1 MWSQAITRS
10 ITKICTME
18 DSGEKWYVLRVTYSR
33 ELKVQKALQ
42 ALGIRVFVPMRTVRV
57 EKNGKVVKQ
66 SVPAVNNLIFVYSDQ
81 QTIYEYIL
89 SEGETTVS
97 RFIWDRVTRKPLT
110 VPERQME
117 DFIRV
122 CEASAD
128 DAVFI
133 SDMDVKLKSGVRV
146 RVCFGPLA
154 GVEGSVVR
162 IKKSR
167 RILVELPELLSVAST
182 YIPLEYLEVIK

>member
-1 MWSQAITRS
+1 M
-10 ITKICTME
+10 ME
-18 DSGEKWYVLRVTYSR
+18 DSGENWYVLRVTYSR
-33 ELKVQKALQ
+33 ELKVQKVLQ
-42 ALGIRVFVPMRTVRV
+42 DKGMRVFVPMKTVRE
-57 EKNGKVVKQ
+57 EKGGRVVKK
-66 SVPAVNNLIFVYSDQ
+66 SVPAVNNLLFVYSDQ
-81 QTIYEYIL
+81 QTIYDHIL
-89 SEGETTVS
+89 SEGDAAVT
-97 RFIWDRVTRKPLT
+97 RFIWDRVSRKPLI
-110 VPERQME
+110 VPKRQME

-133 SDMDVKLKSGVRV
+133 SEMDEKLRSGVRV

-154 GVEGSVVR
+154 GVEGTVIR

-167 RILVELPELLSVAST
+167 RILVELPELFSVAST

>member
-1 MWSQAITRS
+1 
-10 ITKICTME
+10 ME

-42 ALGIRVFVPMRTVRV
+42 ALGIRVFVPMKTVRV
-57 EKNGKVVKQ
+57 ERDGKVVKK
-66 SVPAVNNLIFVYSDQ
+66 SVPAVNNLLFVYSDQ

-89 SEGETTVS
+89 SEGDAAVS
-97 RFIWDRVTRKPLT
+97 RFIWDRVTRKPLS
-110 VPERQME
+110 VPVRQME

-133 SDMDVKLKSGVRV
+133 SDMDSKLKSGVRV

-154 GVEGSVVR
+154 GVEGTVVR

>member
-1 MWSQAITRS
+1 
-10 ITKICTME
+10 ME
-18 DSGEKWYVLRVTYSR
+18 DSGEKWHVLRVTYSR

-42 ALGIRVFVPMRTVRV
+42 TLGIRVFVPMKTIRV
-57 EKNGKVVKQ
+57 ERDGKVVKK
-66 SVPAVNNLIFVYSDQ
+66 SVPAVNNLLFVYSDQ

-182 YIPLEYLEVIK
+182 YVPLEYLEVIK